1 MINLLPPEVRS
12 SIAYAR
18 KNTKLRSSAIGMVI
32 VLVFMVITLAGG
44 LVLLKQ
50 TSRSLAKQ
58 IEVSKEQ
65 LQVQNQEAIEKDVE
79 NLSSTFKLVVEVLSK
94 QVMFSS
100 LIKQVGSAMPPGTVL
115 TSLSINQVSGG
126 LDLQAK
132 AEDFQAATQVQV
144 NLRDPKSLLF
154 EKVDVVNIQCQP
166 VENAAAG
173 TVASRYP
180 CTVQLRAL
188 FSKTNPFLFINKE
201 AKP

>member
-1 MINLLPPEVRS
+1 MINLLPPEVRA

-44 LVLLKQ
+44 LVFLNQ

-65 LQVQNQEAIEKDVE
+65 LQVQDQEEIEKDVE

-132 AEDFQAATQVQV
+132 AEDFQTATQVQV

-154 EKVDVVNIQCQP
+154 EQVDVVNVQCQP
-166 VENAAAG
+166 AGSAAAG
-173 TVASRYP
+173 SVAARYP

-188 FSKTNPFLFINKE
+188 FNKTNPFLFINKG